1 MSKINPWIKFV
12 KEFREKNPE
21 LSSYKDALKEA
32 SKVYKKPVGGSLSGG
47 GKKNKKKPMKKSK
60 KMKGGSILSGV
71 NAPVDLIIKK
81 VKKVKK

>member
-32 SKVYKKPVGGSLSGG
+32 SKVYKSQGSGLSGG

-71 NAPVDLIIKK
+71 TAPVDLD
-81 VKKVKK
+81 VKKVKKSKK